1 LLPPQFLSTLTPET
15 TTFSKSNNPIL
26 MKNYAQ
32 AILQFTGYP
41 LEPIVA
47 LQINK
52 SFQSRTITS
61 DNNIWSALSETPTGR
76 SFVYQVADMDERW
89 FTNYE

>member
-1 LLPPQFLSTLTPET
+1 
-15 TTFSKSNNPIL
+15 

-52 SFQSRTITS
+52 SYQSHTLAGSTIQPVTS
-61 DNNIWSALSETPTGR
+61 EVSLGS
-76 SFVYQVADMDERW
+76 SFIYKATDMDERW
-89 FTNYE
+89 FSNYE